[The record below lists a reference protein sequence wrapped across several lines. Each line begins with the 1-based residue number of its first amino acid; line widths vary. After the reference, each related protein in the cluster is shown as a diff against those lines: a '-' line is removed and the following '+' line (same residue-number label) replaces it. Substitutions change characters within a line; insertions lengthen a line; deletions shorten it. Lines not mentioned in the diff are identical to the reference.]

1 LKSAAYQESRAFDSA
16 GSASAVLGTASD
28 DAGAET
34 VYGANK
40 AASNAQTTAD
50 AAMPKA
56 GGTFTG

>member
-1 LKSAAYQESRAFDSA
+1 MKSAAYQESRAFDSA